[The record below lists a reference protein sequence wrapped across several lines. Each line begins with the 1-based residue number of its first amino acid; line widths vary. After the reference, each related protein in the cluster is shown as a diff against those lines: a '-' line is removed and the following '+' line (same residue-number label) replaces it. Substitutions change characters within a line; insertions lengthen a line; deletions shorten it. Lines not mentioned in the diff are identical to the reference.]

1 MTDND
6 TQNPRDEAA
15 IAKSGVVYGDIIYW
29 GTLAGA
35 VLTLIGSILTFTT
48 PHNYI
53 DPNYLLS
60 SILEG
65 KSVEAI
71 WTGAEGIEQLP
82 NGHWYL
88 DRLTTGNGLTMAGM
102 ALGVFS
108 VIPGLLGAGY
118 ILAIRE
124 KTPLY
129 AMLAFIAALITI
141 GAMFA

>member
-1 MTDND
+1 MTDN
-6 TQNPRDEAA
+6 TEHQVT

-29 GTLAGA
+29 GAIAGA
-35 VLTLIGSILTFTT
+35 VLALIGSILTFTT
-48 PHNYI
+48 TQNYI

-71 WTGAEGIEQLP
+71 WQGAEGIGQRP
-82 NGHWYL
+82 DGHWYL
-88 DRLTTGNGLTMAGM
+88 DQLMTGNGLTMAGM

-118 ILAIRE
+118 ILATRE
-124 KTPLY
+124 KAPLY
-129 AMLAFIAALITI
+129 AMLAFIAALITT